1 MNIVEK
7 LRLMQ
12 TDHIPELGEAVAEIE
27 RLRFTLQWIID
38 ADWRSW
44 DEEVRSPDDFVA
56 WAKSRARY
64 ALTPNYRIKPC
75 NPTTKID

>member
-1 MNIVEK
+1 MDIVEK
-7 LRLMQ
+7 LREHGH
-12 TDHIPELGEAVAEIE
+12 DPLGANWLLDAADEIE

-64 ALTPNYRIKPC
+64 ALTPNKEL
-75 NPTTKID
+75 